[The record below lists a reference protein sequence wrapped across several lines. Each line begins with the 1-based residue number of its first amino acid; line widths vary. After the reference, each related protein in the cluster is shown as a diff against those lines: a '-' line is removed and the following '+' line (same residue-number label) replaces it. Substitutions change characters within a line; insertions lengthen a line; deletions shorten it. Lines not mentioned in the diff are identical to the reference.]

1 MSRVEL
7 ALETGISVG
16 ESPVWDDENGAL
28 YFTDIAGATMNRFLP
43 HSGEHKQWKLT
54 ERLCCFAL
62 REKGGFIAGMSSG
75 FAFLDLDKNNVD
87 YIKKIEENQ
96 PENRL
101 NDGRCDRQGRFW
113 AGTMHEP
120 RSRYDGVLYR
130 LNTDLSC
137 TAMADK
143 VMVSNGLAFSPDGK
157 IMYWSDSRNRKIFS
171 FDFNTENGE
180 ISNRR
185 VFFETSEEQGRPD
198 GATIDAEGYY
208 WSACFM
214 GGRILR
220 ISPEG
225 ILEREIFVPVKNVTM
240 VCFGGENL
248 DTLFITTGNEG
259 LSSVELE
266 ETPLAGS
273 LFKTKPGFKGLL
285 EPKFKG

>member
-1 MSRVEL
+1 MVKYQIVE
-7 ALETGISVG
+7 
-16 ESPVWDDENGAL
+16 
-28 YFTDIAGATMNRFLP
+28 F
-43 HSGEHKQWKLT
+43 
-54 ERLCCFAL
+54 
-62 REKGGFIAGMSSG
+62 
-75 FAFLDLDKNNVD
+75 
-87 YIKKIEENQ
+87 
-96 PENRL
+96 
-101 NDGRCDRQGRFW
+101 
-113 AGTMHEP
+113 
-120 RSRYDGVLYR
+120 
-130 LNTDLSC
+130 
-137 TAMADK
+137 
-143 VMVSNGLAFSPDGK
+143 
-157 IMYWSDSRNRKIFS
+157 
-171 FDFNTENGE
+171 
-180 ISNRR
+180 
-185 VFFETSEEQGRPD
+185 FFETSEEQGRPD

-259 LSSVELE
+259 LSSLELE